1 MSEIRHKSEPR
12 DWLQIGFAL
21 GLVVVLVAMSV
32 LVHHWASLP

>member
-1 MSEIRHKSEPR
+1 MNTRNSSEPR
-12 DWLQIGFAL
+12 DYLQIGFGL